1 MTLFTR
7 LQLASRQLEN
17 LSHAMKTNRNG
28 QSKVLTTAELDLL
41 IEELPGG
48 VHTVLANVCRRT
60 GCRISEARQLKWE
73 NIFPTAIT
81 FPKQIVKN
89 KLAARTVP
97 IFPSL
102 YDLLIKW
109 KHQTE
114 LIKGQTVSPSD
125 WVFVGRFG
133 DKPITRQAHGKQL
146 QNTIERIGFKGVS
159 SHSYRRSA
167 LSSASSKGLPLK
179 AIQTLSG
186 HKSLAVLSRYLE
198 VSEEERKNV
207 VQAFA

>member
-1 MTLFTR
+1 
-7 LQLASRQLEN
+7 
-17 LSHAMKTNRNG
+17 MKTNRNG

-41 IEELPGG
+41 INELPKG

-73 NIFPTAIT
+73 NIFPGAIT
-81 FPKQIVKN
+81 FPKGVTKT
-89 KLAARTVP
+89 LESRTIP
-97 IFPSL
+97 IFSSL
-102 YDLLIKW
+102 YDLLMEW
-109 KHQTE
+109 KQEIE
-114 LIKGQTVSPSD
+114 LIKGQPVSPSD

-146 QNTIERIGFKGVS
+146 QITIERIGFKGVS

-167 LSSASSKGLPLK
+167 LTSASSKGLPLK

-207 VQAFA
+207 AQAFA

>member
-41 IEELPGG
+41 IQELPGG

-73 NIFPTAIT
+73 NIFPGGIT
-81 FPKQIVKN
+81 FPKGVTKT
-89 KLAARTVP
+89 LESRTIP
-97 IFPSL
+97 IFSSL
-102 YDLLIKW
+102 YDLLMEW
-109 KHQTE
+109 KQEIE
-114 LIKGQTVSPSD
+114 LIKGQPVSPSD

-146 QNTIERIGFKGVS
+146 QITIERIGFKGVS

-167 LSSASSKGLPLK
+167 LTRASSKGLPLK

-198 VSEEERKNV
+198 VSEEERKHV
-207 VQAFA
+207 AQAFA

>member
-1 MTLFTR
+1 
-7 LQLASRQLEN
+7 
-17 LSHAMKTNRNG
+17 MKTNRNG
-28 QSKVLTTAELDLL
+28 QALVLSTAELDLL

-48 VHTVLANVCRRT
+48 VHTVLASVCRRT

-81 FPKQIVKN
+81 FPKSICKA
-89 KLAARTVP
+89 KLESRTVP
-97 IFPSL
+97 IFENLYSVLMEWKNLKTIEKGEEPSP
-102 YDLLIKW
+102 
-109 KHQTE
+109 
-114 LIKGQTVSPSD
+114 GSF
-125 WVFVGRFG
+125 VFVGRFG

-146 QNTIERIGFKGVS
+146 QITIERIGFKGVS

-167 LSSASSKGLPLK
+167 LTSASSKGLPLK

-198 VSEEERKNV
+198 VSELERQNV
-207 VQAFA
+207 AQAFA

>member
-41 IEELPGG
+41 IQELPGG

-73 NIFPTAIT
+73 NIFPGGIT
-81 FPKQIVKN
+81 FPKGVTKT
-89 KLAARTVP
+89 LESRTIP
-97 IFPSL
+97 IFSSL
-102 YDLLIKW
+102 YDLLMEW
-109 KHQTE
+109 KQEIE
-114 LIKGQTVSPSD
+114 LIKGQPVSPSD

>member
-1 MTLFTR
+1 M
-7 LQLASRQLEN
+7 E
-17 LSHAMKTNRNG
+17 
-28 QSKVLTTAELDLL
+28 
-41 IEELPGG
+41 
-48 VHTVLANVCRRT
+48 
-60 GCRISEARQLKWE
+60 
-73 NIFPTAIT
+73 
-81 FPKQIVKN
+81 
-89 KLAARTVP
+89 ARTVP

-114 LIKGQTVSPSD
+114 LIKGQPVSPSD

-198 VSEEERKNV
+198 VSEEERKSV

>member
-1 MTLFTR
+1 
-7 LQLASRQLEN
+7 
-17 LSHAMKTNRNG
+17 MKTNRNG
-28 QSKVLTTAELDLL
+28 QALVLSTAELDLL

-48 VHTVLANVCRRT
+48 VHTVLASVCRRT

-73 NIFPTAIT
+73 NIFPGGIT
-81 FPKQIVKN
+81 FPKSVCKN
-89 KLAARTVP
+89 KLESRTVP
-97 IFPSL
+97 IFSNL
-102 YDLLIKW
+102 YDLLMEW
-109 KHQTE
+109 KKEQE
-114 LIKGQTVSPSD
+114 LIKGEQLSPGA

-146 QNTIERIGFKGVS
+146 QKTIKRLGLLGVS

-167 LSSASSKGLPLK
+167 LTSASSKGLPLK

-207 VQAFA
+207 AQAFA

>member
-1 MTLFTR
+1 
-7 LQLASRQLEN
+7 
-17 LSHAMKTNRNG
+17 MKTNRNG
-28 QSKVLTTAELDLL
+28 QALVLSTAELDLL

-48 VHTVLANVCRRT
+48 VHTVLASVCRRT

-73 NIFPTAIT
+73 NIFPGGIT
-81 FPKQIVKN
+81 FPKSVCKN
-89 KLAARTVP
+89 KLESRTVP
-97 IFPSL
+97 IFSNL
-102 YDLLIKW
+102 YDLLMEW
-109 KHQTE
+109 KKEQE
-114 LIKGQTVSPSD
+114 LIKGEQLSPGA

-146 QNTIERIGFKGVS
+146 QKTIKRLGLLGVS

-167 LSSASSKGLPLK
+167 LTSASSKGLPLK

-198 VSEEERKNV
+198 VSEQERMNV
-207 VQAFA
+207 AQAFA

>member
-1 MTLFTR
+1 
-7 LQLASRQLEN
+7 
-17 LSHAMKTNRNG
+17 MKTNRNG

-41 IEELPGG
+41 IHELPGG

-73 NIFPTAIT
+73 NIFPGGIT
-81 FPKQIVKN
+81 FPKGVTET
-89 KLAARTVP
+89 LESRTIP
-97 IFPSL
+97 IFSSL
-102 YDLLIKW
+102 YDLLMEW
-109 KHQTE
+109 KQEIE
-114 LIKGQTVSPSD
+114 LIKGQPVSPSD

-146 QNTIERIGFKGVS
+146 QITIERIGFKGVS

-167 LSSASSKGLPLK
+167 LTSASSKGLPLK

-207 VQAFA
+207 AQAFA